1 MQEYFSEIKD
11 PRHEGYVKHNLADV
25 LTIVMCEVMCRMTEL
40 CEIMVFAESRIFVI
54 PSNPTM
60 NRILSM
66 VDGKKIAEVIINLM
80 KKFVSENGEIVAV
93 DGKAIRSTSKDGK
106 PHSALQIITAY
117 MTETGSRTR
126 KNSREDK

>member
-66 VDGKKIAEVIINLM
+66 VDGKKVAEVIINLM